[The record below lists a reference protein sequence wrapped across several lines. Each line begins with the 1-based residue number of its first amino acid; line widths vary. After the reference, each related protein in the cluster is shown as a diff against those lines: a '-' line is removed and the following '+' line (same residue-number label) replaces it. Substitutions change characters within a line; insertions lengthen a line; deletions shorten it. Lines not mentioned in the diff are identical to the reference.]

1 MTMSWSDLGKIAP
14 HTKNVF
20 EALSKLPASPV
31 IDEIPKYLGI
41 VDCRL
46 DNQAWSIEMDRVDE
60 VSGTSNREL
69 LLRYLLT
76 RAIVDQGSDIEG
88 VEIWH
93 SKLLEDCYSAG
104 FRVLHEPS
112 SFVQNYQE
120 IIEFGAKARDHVVA
134 TRAKIWAS
142 QKEPGKRSVNSYTP
156 FNVDGYRGSKQTHWF
171 ISGRLFPALML
182 ATSYPGGL
190 LQLCFK
196 NMVSETPL
204 QMSRR
209 IRNDKVYGLGYCIGD
224 KACDLF
230 CKWAI
235 GTYRLTVGISSAWMP
250 ADSPIPMD
258 QRIGRLMIR
267 TGFMDEFFG
276 VSRMMSKSRFG
287 FLPTDNQLRP
297 AEGSSLIPSGRWFLK
312 VKDFRR
318 NAKVQKSLT
327 SEWLEQEWRVSGATG
342 KCPKFGPQ
350 EVVNILCKSMN
361 RELGTE
367 VTSVEIDDQFMRLG
381 GNICTDDNPK
391 CQDCDL
397 RELCQANTDLSQ
409 INLKSCYT

>member
-1 MTMSWSDLGKIAP
+1 MAWSDLGKIAP
-14 HTKNVF
+14 YTKSVF
-20 EALSKLPASPV
+20 EELSKLSPSPV

-41 VDCRL
+41 FDCRL
-46 DNQAWSIEMDRVDE
+46 DNNAWSIELERVDK

-88 VEIWH
+88 VEMWH
-93 SKLLEDCYSAG
+93 SKLLEDCYVAG

-112 SFVQNYQE
+112 SFVQNYQK

-134 TRAKIWAS
+134 ARASIWAS
-142 QKEPGKRSVNSYTP
+142 QKERGKRSINSYTP
-156 FNVDGYRGSKQTHWF
+156 FNVDGFRGSKQTHWF

-182 ATSYPGGL
+182 AVSYPGGL
-190 LQLCFK
+190 VKLCFEH
-196 NMVSETPL
+196 MVSETPL
-204 QMSRR
+204 EMSRR
-209 IRNDKVYGLGYCIGD
+209 VRNDKVYGLGYCIGD

-235 GTYRLTVGISSAWMP
+235 GTYRLTVGVSAAWTP

-267 TGFMDEFFG
+267 TGFMDEFFD
-276 VSRMMSKSRFG
+276 VSRMMSKSSFG
-287 FLPTDNQLRP
+287 FTPKDNQSRP
-297 AEGSSLIPSGRWFLK
+297 TGGSSPIPSGRWFLK
-312 VKDFRR
+312 VMDFRR
-318 NAKVQKSLT
+318 KAKVQGSLPK
-327 SEWLEQEWRVSGATG
+327 EWLEQEWRASGATG

-361 RELGTE
+361 RDLGTE
-367 VTSVEIDDQFMRLG
+367 ITPVEIDDQFMRLG
-381 GNICTDDNPK
+381 GNICTDDKPK
-391 CQDCDL
+391 CDQCSLKDW
-397 RELCQANTDLSQ
+397 CQANTDSTR
-409 INLKSCYT
+409 IILKSCYT